1 MANLVSS
8 VFTARVQVKH
18 CPLKGCTAPEESR
31 GRSQWIANKEHV
43 TRKVATIGVTSGD
56 HPVDKKTKKRQ
67 RIAELCRQL
76 QEAKVEETMAD
87 VMAMML
93 LDLR

>member
-18 CPLKGCTAPEESR
+18 CPLKGRTAPEESR

-56 HPVDKKTKKRQ
+56 HPVDKKTKE
-67 RIAELCRQL
+67 ATEDCR
-76 QEAKVEETMAD
+76 AVSSTSGSKS
-87 VMAMML
+87 
-93 LDLR
+93 